1 MDFPIHSI
9 PLNSGIGLRA
19 VHYSELLES
28 LPSIGWLEA
37 HSENYFGEGGRALH
51 YLEQL
56 RSHYPLSLHGVGLG
70 IGSSDPLNKQHLK
83 KLKNIIKRF
92 EPGLVSE
99 HLCWNASEGMY
110 LNDLLP
116 LPYTEEALNHTV
128 SRIQQVQEY
137 LGREILIENVS
148 SYLEYECSTIPEWE
162 FVATI
167 AHQSGCKIL
176 LDINNIYVSAQNHDF
191 DPYDY
196 LHAIPA
202 DKVAEIHLA
211 GFEMREDILVDTHS
225 RPVCNAVWTLYADTM
240 TMMGSRPTL
249 IEWDNDIPSLT
260 ELLAEAAK
268 ANHILSIDSKNAASQ

>member
-1 MDFPIHSI
+1 VDFPTHSI

-19 VHYSELLES
+19 VHYSELLKS

-83 KLKNIIKRF
+83 KLKNIVKRF
-92 EPGLVSE
+92 EPNLVSE

-148 SYLEYECSTIPEWE
+148 SYLEYKCSTIPEWE
-162 FVATI
+162 FVTAI
-167 AHQSGCKIL
+167 ARQSGCKIL
-176 LDINNIYVSAQNHDF
+176 LDINNIYVNAQNHDF
-191 DPYDY
+191 DPYEY
-196 LHAIPA
+196 LRAIPA

-225 RPVCNAVWTLYADTM
+225 RPVCDAVWTLYADTM
-240 TMMGSRPTL
+240 ATMGPRPTL

-260 ELLAEAAK
+260 HLLAEATK
-268 ANHILSIDSKNAASQ
+268 ANHILSIDAQNATTQ

>member
-1 MDFPIHSI
+1 VDFPTHSI

-176 LDINNIYVSAQNHDF
+176 LDINNIYVNAQNHDF

-225 RPVCNAVWTLYADTM
+225 RPVCDAVWTLYADTM

-260 ELLAEAAK
+260 ELLTEAAK

>member
-1 MDFPIHSI
+1 VDFPTHSI

-19 VHYSELLES
+19 VHYSELLNS

-83 KLKNIIKRF
+83 KLKNIVKRF
-92 EPGLVSE
+92 EPDLVSE

-128 SRIQQVQEY
+128 SRIQHVQEY

-148 SYLEYECSTIPEWE
+148 SYLEYKCSTIPEWE
-162 FVATI
+162 FITAI
-167 AHQSGCKIL
+167 ARQSGCKIL
-176 LDINNIYVSAQNHDF
+176 LDINNIYVNAQNHDF
-191 DPYDY
+191 DPYEY
-196 LHAIPA
+196 LRAIPA

-225 RPVCNAVWTLYADTM
+225 RPICDAVWTLYADTM
-240 TMMGSRPTL
+240 ATMGPRPTL

-260 ELLAEAAK
+260 NLLAEATK
-268 ANHILSIDSKNAASQ
+268 ANQILSIDTKNATTQ